1 MADNKEY
8 IYALKYK
15 WFNKLY
21 DPIVQLTTRE
31 KRFKEAL
38 IKQANI
44 YDGQTVLDV
53 GCGTGTLLIELK
65 KRFPLIKAIGL
76 DGDPA
81 ILQQARK
88 KAKLARTDVVFHE
101 GYSNNLP
108 FENESLDKIVS
119 SLFFHHLKRDDKIST
134 LKEIYRTLKKGG
146 ELHIADFGKP
156 KNALMLALFTTI
168 RWLDSFETTS
178 DNAKGLIPV
187 HMKSVGFNNVT
198 VTNSFSTIYG
208 TITLYQGVK

>member
-1 MADNKEY
+1 MPDNQEY
-8 IYALKYK
+8 IYALKYE
-15 WFNKLY
+15 WLNKLY
-21 DPIVQLTTRE
+21 DPIVRVTTRE
-31 KRFKEAL
+31 KRFKDAL

-44 YDGQTVLDV
+44 HEGQVILDV
-53 GCGTGTLLIELK
+53 GSGTGTLLIELK
-65 KRFPLIKAIGL
+65 KRYPQIEVIGI
-76 DGDPA
+76 DGDPK
-81 ILQQARK
+81 ILQQAKK
-88 KAKLARTDVVFHE
+88 KAKLAGTTIVFHE

-108 FENESLDKIVS
+108 FENESLDKTIS
-119 SLFFHHLKRDDKIST
+119 SLFFHHLKGDDKIST
-134 LKEIYRTLKKGG
+134 LKEIYRALKKGG

-156 KNALMLALFTTI
+156 KNALMLVLFTTI

-198 VTNSFSTIYG
+198 ETKSFSTIYG